1 MPATDTPTETPAS
14 NCDCGAP
21 TDGKWA
27 GIHSPRCPAAYAP
40 TVIEIARI
48 IGRTRTDL
56 DDGCDASCDTDGGTC
71 ICAELYAPAAKKIVA
86 LFKNTPKAA

>member
-1 MPATDTPTETPAS
+1 MTNT

-21 TDGKWA
+21 SEGKWA
-27 GIHSPRCPAAYAP
+27 GKHSPNCVTLGEPSV
-40 TVIEIARI
+40 TEIARI

-71 ICAELYAPAAKKIVA
+71 ICAELYAPAARLILARFRGNV
-86 LFKNTPKAA
+86 